1 MTRHLHRIRA
11 ALVSALGITVL
22 LGTPIFAQADQGKW
36 WTPKQ
41 GDPRVEQRERGSQR
55 GGNGQR
61 GGRGGNWQR
70 GDRGGNWQRG
80 DHGGTWQRGNGG
92 SGRRERGAAGS
103 FKIRGGR
110 FGARGSGGRRVRW
123 PRHPGPRDVLAMRD
137 R

>member
-22 LGTPIFAQADQGKW
+22 LGTPILAQADQGKW

-41 GDPRVEQRERGSQR
+41 GGPRVEQRERGSQR

-70 GDRGGNWQRG
+70 GDRGGNLQPG
-80 DHGGTWQRGNGG
+80 DHGGTWQPGNGG
-92 SGRRERGAAGS
+92 SW
-103 FKIRGGR
+103 RGG
-110 FGARGSGGRRVRW
+110 GGSRGRLYNRGR
-123 PRHPGPRDVLAMRD
+123 
-137 R
+137 